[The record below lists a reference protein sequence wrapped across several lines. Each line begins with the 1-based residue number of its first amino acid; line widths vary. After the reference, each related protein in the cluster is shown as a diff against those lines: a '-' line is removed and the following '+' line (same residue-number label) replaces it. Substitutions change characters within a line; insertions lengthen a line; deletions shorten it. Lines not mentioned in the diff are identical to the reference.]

1 MFTNLWC
8 SLATYLIRHAG
19 LEDVKFKEG
28 VSEAGEAA
36 AHLLKRS
43 EEGVGRLG
51 GGIPKALE
59 QWLVEGWLYIILMSV
74 AIGAIIGYGSLFTI
88 KFGLRRRWIDS
99 ESLLLWPAAIGVSY
113 DPVGSRCVVLIPDLQ
128 LFIIGVCG
136 AIGTDDLLACFVA
149 GNALNWNGLYLEE
162 TEKRHDEVNSCLDVL
177 LNFGGFMYIGT
188 IIPWAE
194 FHMPDVTGVTIGR
207 LLILGFLILT
217 FRRIPAIFMT
227 YRLMPRCVKS
237 WKEALFM
244 GYFGPIGMFVYSE
257 PQTSL
262 LLKFIRHWSGLLC

>member
-1 MFTNLWC
+1 ME
-8 SLATYLIRHAG
+8 A
-19 LEDVKFKEG
+19 VKFKEG
-28 VSEAGEAA
+28 VSEAGEVA

-74 AIGAIIGYGSLFTI
+74 AIGALIGFGSLSAI
-88 KFGLRRRWIDS
+88 KFGLRRKWIDS
-99 ESLLLWPAAIGVSY
+99 ESLLLWPAAIGVSH
-113 DPVGSRCVVLIPDLQ
+113 DLVGSGYIVLIVFFQ

-136 AIGTDDLLACFVA
+136 AVGTDDLLACFVA

-162 TEKRHDEVNSCLDVL
+162 TEKRHDEVNSSLDVL

-188 IIPWAE
+188 IIPWEE
-194 FHMPDVTGVTIGR
+194 FHMPDVTGITIGR
-207 LLILGFLILT
+207 LFILGFLILV
-217 FRRIPAIFMT
+217 FRRIPAILMT
-227 YRLMPRCVKS
+227 YRLMPRCIKS

-244 GYFGPIGMFVYSE
+244 GYFGPIGMFVYCR
-257 PQTSL
+257 PPTSL
-262 LLKFIRHWSGLLC
+262 SLMFIRYRRGLLC